1 MREEGKNGGADREKE
16 QRGRETVTVTETE
29 TETETKTEGDGETW
43 LADRVARGHAWDLVT
58 CTAPAAEPRLVFRPN
73 NRANQSRK
81 ERRWERQRDGVR
93 DN

>member
-1 MREEGKNGGADREKE
+1 MREEGKNGGGRGGQRREKE
-16 QRGRETVTVTETE
+16 TEAETPTAAATETE
-29 TETETKTEGDGETW
+29 RDGETW